1 MDKDKFF
8 IPIKTYFLIIC
19 ILCLHYLWPV
29 TSLCI
34 KYSITSFAFDFCRFS
49 ASEALKHPWIT
60 GEGHFDVHKRHMP
73 DVSKTF
79 RDTFGK
85 KVLPDRPGHLGPT
98 GMILI

>member
-1 MDKDKFF
+1 MYTVY
-8 IPIKTYFLIIC
+8 PL
-19 ILCLHYLWPV
+19 
-29 TSLCI
+29 
-34 KYSITSFAFDFCRFS
+34 SFAFAFCRFS

-98 GMILI
+98 GKQFKGYRME